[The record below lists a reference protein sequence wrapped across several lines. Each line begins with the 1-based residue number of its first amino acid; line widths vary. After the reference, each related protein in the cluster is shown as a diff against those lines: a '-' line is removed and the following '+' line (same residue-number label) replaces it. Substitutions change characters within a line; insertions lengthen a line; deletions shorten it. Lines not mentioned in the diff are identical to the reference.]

1 MEQATIALLGSI
13 ITLILYLDRGHRRSI
28 QQLRTETQDSIQQLR
43 TETQDNFKQVFHQLN
58 HLTNVVMELCG
69 RVGRLEGRV
78 EASNLQ
84 PKELH

>member
-13 ITLILYLDRGHRRSI
+13 ITLILYLDRGHRR
-28 QQLRTETQDSIQQLR
+28 SIQQLR